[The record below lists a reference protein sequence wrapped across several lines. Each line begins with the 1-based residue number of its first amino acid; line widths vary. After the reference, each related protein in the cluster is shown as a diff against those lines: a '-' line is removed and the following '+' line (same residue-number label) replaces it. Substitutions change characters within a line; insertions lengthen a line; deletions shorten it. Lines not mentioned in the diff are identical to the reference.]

1 MIVPIRNDVA
11 ESMVPWYAHTYS
23 SKRVPIETITAIKEA
38 IPARLPTAIIF
49 TPSILKT
56 ITKKSVITQVGGNF
70 IIAGE
75 CHCQADVGW
84 KLQEIDQMRR
94 PHQGLSLTIFKQL
107 SIWIWWNTSDM
118 GLKCPLFCMYFPSNQ
133 TFSYSSETQDLGK
146 VSMILLRPV
155 WASVYAT
162 QHKKYMEWGQNSD
175 WSLSGNPSL
184 HLLNTSQENVL
195 NVRSTDGCWT
205 HWTHSR
211 CFKYC
216 SMKQLSIQCIYIGV
230 LWRRFKN
237 FCHAHSF
244 ISAFEP

>member
-1 MIVPIRNDVA
+1 MFSSLLGDIRQNWA
-11 ESMVPWYAHTYS
+11 ENSNKSNQARPDATTRP
-23 SKRVPIETITAIKEA
+23 RV
-38 IPARLPTAIIF
+38 
-49 TPSILKT
+49 
-56 ITKKSVITQVGGNF
+56 
-70 IIAGE
+70 IAPY
-75 CHCQADVGW
+75 
-84 KLQEIDQMRR
+84 LY
-94 PHQGLSLTIFKQL
+94 QL
-107 SIWIWWNTSDM
+107 SIWIWWNTS
-118 GLKCPLFCMYFPSNQ
+118 GPGPQCPLFCMYFPSNQ

-244 ISAFEP
+244 ISAFEPFLSRAIQPDDVLFADWSYHPW